1 MSQLYSVE
9 HGRPTIMWSALTIS
23 QMIDVLSDLAEYYQ
37 MVLAATNPHS
47 NLFTTNLKTNL
58 RSIKHRQYMV
68 DDPDIVRL
76 ASAPSNAANWKSI
89 KKCSKAA
96 IVKLEAYF
104 QKSVPDQEAEFN
116 LRGKTLE
123 MTLLGKLRS
132 VLLPNHTPPL
142 SKCAM

>member
-1 MSQLYSVE
+1 
-9 HGRPTIMWSALTIS
+9 MWSALTIS
-23 QMIDVLSDLAEYYQ
+23 QMIHVLSDLAEYYQ
-37 MVLAATNPHS
+37 MVLAATNPHT

-68 DDPDIVRL
+68 DDPDVVRL
-76 ASAPSNAANWKSI
+76 ASAPSNAANWKDV

-116 LRGKTLE
+116 LRGRGKTLE

-132 VLLPNHTPPL
+132 VLLPLHMSSVQFSIWGIILN
-142 SKCAM
+142 

>member
-9 HGRPTIMWSALTIS
+9 HGPTIMWSALTIS

-37 MVLAATNPHS
+37 MVLAATNPHT

-76 ASAPSNAANWKSI
+76 ASAPSNAANWKYVKKLNAARRRSLSWRPTFRKVSLTKKQSSI
-89 KKCSKAA
+89 
-96 IVKLEAYF
+96 LEG
-104 QKSVPDQEAEFN
+104 
-116 LRGKTLE
+116 RHW
-123 MTLLGKLRS
+123 R
-132 VLLPNHTPPL
+132 
-142 SKCAM
+142 